1 MHADF
6 RKPAWESEFTEIHMA
21 LAELNLA
28 MRRVGRWMKP
38 ERVGTPLL
46 LFGTSSR
53 VVYEPRG
60 VVLIM
65 GPSNYPFS
73 LIVNPLIAAIAA
85 GNCAIL
91 KPSEKTPNTS
101 RLLKELVAATFDETE
116 VALVE
121 GGPEVG
127 AALLDFPFDHIFF
140 TGSAQIGRIV
150 MAAAARHLAS
160 LTLELGGKSPA
171 VVDATA
177 DIEAAAQRIVWGKF
191 VNAGQTC
198 IAPDYVYV
206 HESRAPAFLAA
217 ARAAL
222 ERLYGGTEEER
233 AATPDFARIV
243 DESHV
248 LRLKDQVERSVAAG
262 ARVEVGGRFD
272 AETRYVAPTI
282 VSGVTTD
289 APLMQCEI
297 FGPVLPVLAYRE
309 LDEVVAF
316 VRRCGKPLAMYIF
329 TRDDRVTRELLAR
342 TSAGSTAINTTL
354 LQYANPGLPF
364 GGVGASGLGAYH
376 GFHGFRAFSHARSLL
391 RQREP
396 ALVRL
401 FFPPYRG
408 RLHELARR
416 VLRLLE

>member
-1 MHADF
+1 M
-6 RKPAWESEFTEIHMA
+6 
-21 LAELNLA
+21 
-28 MRRVGRWMKP
+28 
-38 ERVGTPLL
+38 
-46 LFGTSSR
+46 
-53 VVYEPRG
+53 
-60 VVLIM
+60 
-65 GPSNYPFS
+65 
-73 LIVNPLIAAIAA
+73 
-85 GNCAIL
+85 
-91 KPSEKTPNTS
+91 
-101 RLLKELVAATFDETE
+101 
-116 VALVE
+116 
-121 GGPEVG
+121 
-127 AALLDFPFDHIFF
+127 
-140 TGSAQIGRIV
+140 
-150 MAAAARHLAS
+150 
-160 LTLELGGKSPA
+160 
-171 VVDATA
+171 
-177 DIEAAAQRIVWGKF
+177 
-191 VNAGQTC
+191 
-198 IAPDYVYV
+198 
-206 HESRAPAFLAA
+206 
-217 ARAAL
+217 
-222 ERLYGGTEEER
+222 
-233 AATPDFARIV
+233 

-289 APLMQCEI
+289 APLMQGEI